1 MMLRLE
7 KALWNLLLL
16 QHLASSTEKEKQA
29 NAHFPQVFLP
39 QERRPSLWKTPK
51 IPSEEQVCVH
61 SNCK

>member
-51 IPSEEQVCVH
+51 IPR
-61 SNCK
+61 